1 MPLQEATATWGFERR
16 WAVTRKLRIDRMSFE
31 SSTLQATENG
41 YGQTLFRA
49 RRPVGVLL
57 LILLAAMAAGCNRGR
72 YRQQADDAAYAL
84 VHEKADNPH
93 WPLEGYTIQ
102 VDPRSRMY
110 DPFNPDFHPM
120 PEDDPSSHRYMQC
133 VDGKKAYPRWYKNGT
148 TDLVDSPDY
157 LYYLPIDEDGSLVL
171 NQENIIKLGLINNR
185 TYQQNLET
193 LYFSALDVSFER
205 FRFDTQLFAGYS
217 SFFTADGPDRPG
229 SGNNSSSTLSAS
241 TFPGARGIS
250 ANRLFST
257 GSELVV
263 GFANSFIWQFSGP
276 DTQTATTLVDFT
288 LIQPLL
294 QNGGRDRVLERLTL
308 AERGLLSNV
317 RAMER
322 YRRGF
327 YVQLITGR
335 GTDTSPSRRGGV
347 FGGSGLEGFSGS
359 GGGGFGNLSTGGGG
373 GGGGGVGAGGGTEA
387 GAGQAGGFLG
397 ILQTEQNI
405 RNQEFTL
412 EQLRSSLAQLEA
424 FLESGRIDY
433 LQVQQARQEL
443 YTRQST
449 LLQTKLNFQRALDVY
464 KVSSLGLPPQLEV
477 TIDDPLL
484 QDFDLLDSQMLPLQ
498 TKVNLLRDQA
508 GFVLTELA
516 DNSAMWTEKTT
527 ALMQELTGIM
537 RELNDAIAELQT
549 KNLRRAEAD
558 LERLKAVGPLR
569 LELLAE
575 IKAKFDRAKQ
585 DPLTTREE
593 RDRLDQVKLDPRL
606 FSSQRLDAMIP
617 KVETSIRE
625 VKTKLVTTEADLKQ
639 AGIVVELLANSGPT
653 LPAEKAA
660 EEIGKIAVSVPAI
673 IQRLGAS
680 MLELT
685 LAQVRSRTESVG
697 LVPIELSSNHAL
709 EIARLYRRDWMN
721 ARASLVDSWRLIEFN
736 ADALESQLDIVFSGD
751 VTNVGSNPFNLQGSA
766 GRLRAGFQFDSPIT
780 RLGERNTYRQAL
792 IEFQQARRSYYLV
805 GDNIAAGL
813 RQTLRNLDLNTINFE
828 LRRANIHVAV
838 DQVELNLLKL
848 REPPRVGAVESTFSP
863 TTARDL
869 VQALQAILTA
879 QNDFISVWLD
889 YEETRRAL
897 DLDLET
903 MELDDQGMWIDPGPI
918 GPKFGFPGGVAP
930 PSLEQLPIM
939 PPPLKPT
946 EEVPAPPAV
955 SPEVT
960 PVSIQVATEPG
971 VSVKERLG
979 AKNRLLETIETVRA
993 ASEPLAPEFLPETP
1007 SQGVIRKVG
1016 ANVPEPKSEQPLPT
1030 SGGSSPAAETN
1041 QAEETAVSGL
1051 PEMTSDQKAV
1061 SGSNRTAKPIAF

>member
-1 MPLQEATATWGFERR
+1 MRVES
-16 WAVTRKLRIDRMSFE
+16 WAKPTSTSKSGKFSLRGRHSL
-31 SSTLQATENG
+31 STL
-41 YGQTLFRA
+41 
-49 RRPVGVLL
+49 LL
-57 LILLAAMAAGCNRGR
+57 LLLVIMAAAGCNRGR

-84 VHEKADNPH
+84 IHEKADNPH
-93 WPLEGYTIQ
+93 WPLPGYTIQ

-133 VDGKKAYPRWYKNGT
+133 VDGKKGWPRWYQNGL
-148 TDLVDSPDY
+148 TDLVDSPDF
-157 LYYLPIDEDGSLVL
+157 LYYLPMDENGDLVL
-171 NQENIIKLGLINNR
+171 NQENIVKLGLIHNR

-193 LYFSALDVSFER
+193 LYLSALDVSFER

-229 SGNNSSSTLSAS
+229 GGGSSSTTLSAT
-241 TFPGARGIS
+241 TFPGGRFR
-250 ANRLFST
+250 ANRLFAT
-257 GSELVV
+257 GGELVA
-263 GFANSFIWQFSGP
+263 GFANSFVWQFSGP
-276 DTQTATTLVDFT
+276 DTQTATTLVDVT

-294 QNGGRDRVLERLTL
+294 RGGGKERVLERLTL

-347 FGGSGLEGFSGS
+347 FGGSGLEGFSGT
-359 GGGGFGNLSTGGGG
+359 GGGGFGNLATGGGG
-373 GGGGGVGAGGGTEA
+373 GGGGGVGAGGTTEA

-397 ILQTEQNI
+397 ILQTQQSI

-424 FLESGRIDY
+424 FLESGRIDF

-449 LLQTKLNFQRALDVY
+449 LLQAKLNFQRALDVY

-477 TIDDPLL
+477 KVDDPLL

-508 GFVLTELA
+508 GAVFTDLA
-516 DNSAMWTEKTT
+516 ASGPGWNDRTT
-527 ALMQELTGIM
+527 ALVQELLEIM
-537 RELNDAIAELQT
+537 RELNVAIEELQT
-549 KNLRRAEAD
+549 RNLKRAEAD
-558 LERLKAVGPLR
+558 LQRLKVVAPLR
-569 LELLAE
+569 IELLNE
-575 IKAKFDRAKQ
+575 IKDKFERAKR

-593 RDRLDQVKLDPRL
+593 RERLDEVKLDARL
-606 FSSQRLDAMIP
+606 FSAQRLDAMLP
-617 KVETSIRE
+617 KVETSINE
-625 VKTKLVTTEADLKQ
+625 VKTNLVATEAELKR
-639 AGIVVELLANSGPT
+639 AGEAVESLATSGPT
-653 LPAEKAA
+653 LAADKAG
-660 EEIGKIAVSVPAI
+660 EEIRKLSISIPAI

-697 LVPIELSSNHAL
+697 LVPIDLSSNHAL

-721 ARASLVDSWRLIEFN
+721 ARATLVDSWRLIEFN
-736 ADALESQLDIVFSGD
+736 ANALESQLDVIFSGD
-751 VTNVGSNPFNLQGSA
+751 ITNVGSNPFNLQGSA

-792 IEFQQARRSYYLV
+792 IEFQQARRAYYLV
-805 GDNIAAGL
+805 GDNISAGL
-813 RQTLRNLDLNTINFE
+813 RQTLRNLDLDTINFE

-918 GPKFGFPGGVAP
+918 GPKYGFPGGIAP
-930 PSLEQLPIM
+930 PSSVPSMRPSSPEVPS
-939 PPPLKPT
+939 
-946 EEVPAPPAV
+946 EEVPAPPVV
-955 SPEVT
+955 SPA
-960 PVSIQVATEPG
+960 SIQVFNQKSTEPG
-971 VSVKERLG
+971 VSVKRRLEKQSRTLAAMQI
-979 AKNRLLETIETVRA
+979 AKQAAEPAPEKIPAKLPTTLPATVK
-993 ASEPLAPEFLPETP
+993 ASTTEPLGEDTAADASAAPDT
-1007 SQGVIRKVG
+1007 KV
-1016 ANVPEPKSEQPLPT
+1016 VQPLGQAHSGNADEVSTVSNVQPNT
-1030 SGGSSPAAETN
+1030 SAKS
-1041 QAEETAVSGL
+1041 
-1051 PEMTSDQKAV
+1051 KA
-1061 SGSNRTAKPIAF
+1061 PIAPQWPLTVAF

>member
-1 MPLQEATATWGFERR
+1 MGLNQMAT
-16 WAVTRKLRIDRMSFE
+16 
-31 SSTLQATENG
+31 
-41 YGQTLFRA
+41 RA
-49 RRPVGVLL
+49 RLPDSRPALHSFRLGMVILVLGVA
-57 LILLAAMAAGCNRGR
+57 LISSGCNRGR

-84 VHEKADNPH
+84 IHEKADNPH

-133 VDGKKAYPRWYKNGT
+133 VDGKKAYPRWYQNGL

-157 LYYLPIDEDGSLVL
+157 LYYLPVDEKGDLVL
-171 NQENIIKLGLINNR
+171 NQENIVKLGLINNR

-205 FRFDTQLFAGYS
+205 FRFDTQLFAGYNT
-217 SFFTADGPDRPG
+217 FFTADGPDRP
-229 SGNNSSSTLSAS
+229 SGGGQSSSLLNAG
-241 TFPGARGIS
+241 TFPSTRGVRF
-250 ANRLFST
+250 NRLFAT
-257 GSELVV
+257 GGELVV
-263 GFANSFIWQFSGP
+263 GFANSFVWQFAGP
-276 DTQTATTLVDFT
+276 DTQTAQTLIDFS

-294 QNGGRDRVLERLTL
+294 KNGGRERVLERLTL

-347 FGGSGLEGFSGS
+347 FGGSGLEGFSGT
-359 GGGGFGNLSTGGGG
+359 GGGGFGNLATGGGG
-373 GGGGGVGAGGGTEA
+373 GGGGGVGTGGGTEA

-397 ILQTEQNI
+397 ILQTQQNI

-449 LLQTKLNFQRALDVY
+449 LIQAKLNFQRSLDIY
-464 KVSSLGLPPQLEV
+464 KVTSLGLPPHLEV
-477 TIDDPLL
+477 KVDDPLL
-484 QDFDLLDSQMLPLQ
+484 EDFDLLDSQMLPLQ
-498 TKVNLLRDQA
+498 TKVNVLRDQA
-508 GFVLTELA
+508 GLVLTELTA
-516 DNSAMWTEKTT
+516 NAATWNDKTT
-527 ALMQELTGIM
+527 ALMQELSQVM
-537 RELNDAIAELQT
+537 QELTSSIAELQST
-549 KNLRRAEAD
+549 NLKRAEAD
-558 LERLKAVGPLR
+558 LVRLKKLAPLR
-569 LELLAE
+569 LELLTE
-575 IKAKFDRAKQ
+575 IKGKFDRAKQ

-593 RDRLDQVKLDPRL
+593 RERLDQVKLDSRL
-606 FSSQRLDAMIP
+606 FSSERLDTMIP
-617 KVETSIRE
+617 KVETSIKE
-625 VKTKLVTTEADLKQ
+625 VKTKLGVTEKDLKE
-639 AGIVVELLANSGPT
+639 AAEIVEKLAASGPT
-653 LPAEKAA
+653 LSAEKSAD
-660 EEIGKIAVSVPAI
+660 EIRKVSISIPGI
-673 IQRLGAS
+673 IQRLSAA

-721 ARASLVDSWRLIEFN
+721 ARANLVDSWRLIEFN
-736 ADALESQLDIVFSGD
+736 ANALESQLDIIFQGD
-751 VTNVGSNPFNLQGSA
+751 VTNPSGSAPFNLQGTA

-792 IEFQQARRSYYLV
+792 IEFQQARRAYYLV
-805 GDNIAAGL
+805 GDNIHAGL
-813 RQTLRNLDLNTINFE
+813 RQTLRNLDLDTINFE

-848 REPPRVGAVESTFSP
+848 REPPRVGAVESAFSP

-889 YEETRRAL
+889 FEETRRAL

-918 GPKFGFPGGVAP
+918 GPKFGFPGGIAP
-930 PSLEQLPIM
+930 PASSPFQSPSM
-939 PPPLKPT
+939 QGNPQ
-946 EEVPAPPAV
+946 EEVPPPPPATV
-955 SPEVT
+955 
-960 PVSIQVATEPG
+960 PVVLQAASDPG
-971 VSVKERLG
+971 VSVKGRLATQNRTQLAIES
-979 AKNRLLETIETVRA
+979 AKRSALTETSTPILFPVQNIKATAIETIKNE
-993 ASEPLAPEFLPETP
+993 EEE
-1007 SQGVIRKVG
+1007 Q
-1016 ANVPEPKSEQPLPT
+1016 PKSVPAEAGNGGALESVSQVDKST
-1030 SGGSSPAAETN
+1030 SGDSTSVVSQSKATVAEGPK
-1041 QAEETAVSGL
+1041 S
-1051 PEMTSDQKAV
+1051 KAV
-1061 SGSNRTAKPIAF
+1061 GF

>member
-1 MPLQEATATWGFERR
+1 MGLNHKTTTAQLADF
-16 WAVTRKLRIDRMSFE
+16 
-31 SSTLQATENG
+31 
-41 YGQTLFRA
+41 
-49 RRPVGVLL
+49 RRPILALL
-57 LILLAAMAAGCNRGR
+57 LLGIAIASAGCNRGR

-84 VHEKADNPH
+84 IHEKADNPH

-133 VDGKKAYPRWYKNGT
+133 VDGKKAYPRWYQNGL

-157 LYYLPIDEDGSLVL
+157 LYYLPVDEKGDLVL
-171 NQENIIKLGLINNR
+171 NQENIVKLGLINNR

-205 FRFDTQLFAGYS
+205 FRFDTQLFAGYNT
-217 SFFTADGPDRPG
+217 FFTADGPDRPG
-229 SGNNSSSTLSAS
+229 GGGQSSSILNAG
-241 TFPGARGIS
+241 TFPSTRGVRF
-250 ANRLFST
+250 NRLFAT
-257 GSELVV
+257 GGEMVV
-263 GFANSFIWQFSGP
+263 GFANSFVWQFAGP
-276 DTQTATTLVDFT
+276 DTQTAATLVDFS

-294 QNGGRDRVLERLTL
+294 KNGGRERVLERLTL

-347 FGGSGLEGFSGS
+347 FGGSGLEGFSGT
-359 GGGGFGNLSTGGGG
+359 GGGGFGNLATGGGG
-373 GGGGGVGAGGGTEA
+373 GGGGGVGTGGGTEA

-397 ILQTEQNI
+397 ILQTQQNI

-424 FLESGRIDY
+424 FLESGRIDF

-449 LLQTKLNFQRALDVY
+449 LIQAKLNFQRSLDIY
-464 KVSSLGLPPQLEV
+464 KVTSLGLPPHLEV
-477 TIDDPLL
+477 KVDDPLL
-484 QDFDLLDSQMLPLQ
+484 EDFDLLDSQMLPLQ

-508 GFVLTELA
+508 GFILTELTA
-516 DNSAMWTEKTT
+516 NSATWTEKTT
-527 ALMQELTGIM
+527 RLMQELNEVM
-537 RELNDAIAELQT
+537 HELNTSIAELQT
-549 KNLRRAEAD
+549 TNLKRAEAD
-558 LERLKAVGPLR
+558 LLRLKALAPLR
-569 LELLAE
+569 LELLTE
-575 IKAKFDRAKQ
+575 IKGKFDRAKQ

-593 RDRLDQVKLDPRL
+593 RERLDQVKLDPRL
-606 FSSQRLDAMIP
+606 FSSERLDTMIP
-617 KVETSIRE
+617 KVETSIKE
-625 VKTKLVTTEADLKQ
+625 VKTKLGATEKDLKEA
-639 AGIVVELLANSGPT
+639 AGLVELLAASGPT
-653 LPAEKAA
+653 LTAEKAA
-660 EEIGKIAVSVPAI
+660 DEIRKVSVSIPGI
-673 IQRLGAS
+673 IQRLSAA

-697 LVPIELSSNHAL
+697 LVPIELSSNHAF

-721 ARASLVDSWRLIEFN
+721 ARANLVDSWRLIEFN
-736 ADALESQLDIVFSGD
+736 ANALESQLDIIFQGDITNPSG
-751 VTNVGSNPFNLQGSA
+751 SAPFNLQGSA

-805 GDNIAAGL
+805 GDNIHAGL
-813 RQTLRNLDLNTINFE
+813 RQTLRNLDLDTINFE

-848 REPPRVGAVESTFSP
+848 REPPRVGAVESAFSP

-889 YEETRRAL
+889 FEETRRAL

-918 GPKFGFPGGVAP
+918 GPKYGFPGGIAP
-930 PSLEQLPIM
+930 PASSPFQLPGQ
-939 PPPLKPT
+939 PSAPS
-946 EEVPAPPAV
+946 EEVPAPAPV
-955 SPEVT
+955 SPV
-960 PVSIQVATEPG
+960 VIQAASEPG
-971 VSVKERLG
+971 VSVKGRLASQSRTQIALQS
-979 AKNRLLETIETVRA
+979 AKSSAALEPAAPVYQKAENIKATAVEWVEEEPIIEAPVEKSVEATSSLSNFVTPFSATTSGESKAAKAAPEPA
-993 ASEPLAPEFLPETP
+993 AS
-1007 SQGVIRKVG
+1007 S
-1016 ANVPEPKSEQPLPT
+1016 NV
-1030 SGGSSPAAETN
+1030 
-1041 QAEETAVSGL
+1041 
-1051 PEMTSDQKAV
+1051 
-1061 SGSNRTAKPIAF
+1061 KPRALGF

>member
-1 MPLQEATATWGFERR
+1 
-16 WAVTRKLRIDRMSFE
+16 MSFE
-31 SSTLQATENG
+31 IKANVLSVFRPATCRTG
-41 YGQTLFRA
+41 LRQPWL
-49 RRPVGVLL
+49 VLL
-57 LILLAAMAAGCNRGR
+57 VLAFAMVSAGCNRGR

-84 VHEKADNPH
+84 IQEKADNPH
-93 WPLEGYTIQ
+93 WTLPGYTIN

-133 VDGKKAYPRWYKNGT
+133 VDGKKAYPRWYQNGL

-157 LYYLPIDEDGSLVL
+157 LYYLPVDEQGNLVL
-171 NQENIIKLGLINNR
+171 NQENIVKLGLIHNR
-185 TYQQNLET
+185 TYQQNVET

-205 FRFDTQLFAGYS
+205 FRFDTQLFAGYN

-229 SGNNSSSTLSAS
+229 SNGSALSAG
-241 TFPGARGIS
+241 TFPTTRGIR
-250 ANRLFST
+250 ANRLFTT
-257 GSELVV
+257 GGEMVV
-263 GFANSFIWQFSGP
+263 GFANQIVWQFSGP
-276 DTQTATTLVDFT
+276 DTQTATTLIDVT

-294 QNGGRDRVLERLTL
+294 KNGGRERVLERLTL
-308 AERGLLSNV
+308 AERSLLSNV

-335 GTDTSPSRRGGV
+335 GTDSAPTRRGGV

-359 GGGGFGNLSTGGGG
+359 GGGGFGALAGGGGG

-397 ILQTEQNI
+397 ILQTQQNI

-424 FLESGRIDY
+424 FLESGRIDF

-449 LLQTKLNFQRALDVY
+449 LLQAKLNFQRSLDVY
-464 KVSSLGLPPQLEV
+464 KVSSLGLPPHLEV
-477 TIDDPLL
+477 KVDDPLL
-484 QDFDLLDSQMLPLQ
+484 LDFDLLDSQMLPLQ

-508 GFVLTELA
+508 GFVLTELIA
-516 DNSAMWTEKTT
+516 NSKPWTEKTT
-527 ALMQELTGIM
+527 SVMQELTSVV
-537 RELNDAIAELQT
+537 RELNDSIAELQS
-549 KNLRRAEAD
+549 KNLQRAEAD
-558 LERLKAVGPLR
+558 LARLKAVAPLR
-569 LELLAE
+569 VELLTE
-575 IKAKFDRAKQ
+575 IKAKFERAKR
-585 DPLTTREE
+585 DPFATREE
-593 RDRLDQVKLDPRL
+593 RERLDQVKLDQRL
-606 FSSQRLDAMIP
+606 LSSQRLDSILP
-617 KVETSIRE
+617 KVETSIEE
-625 VKTKLVTTEADLKQ
+625 VRSSLKSTDADLK
-639 AGIVVELLANSGPT
+639 AAVAAVEALSNSGPT
-653 LPAEKAA
+653 LDAARA
-660 EEIGKIAVSVPAI
+660 EEEIQKLAVSVPAI
-673 IQRLGAS
+673 IKRLAAS

-697 LVPIELSSNHAL
+697 LVPIDLSSNHAF
-709 EIARLYRRDWMN
+709 EIAELYRRDWMN

-736 ADALESQLDIVFSGD
+736 ANALESQVDIFFSGD
-751 VTNVGSNPFNLQGSA
+751 ITNPTGTGPFNLQGTA
-766 GRLRAGFQFDSPIT
+766 GRLRGGFQFDSPIT
-780 RLGERNTYRQAL
+780 RLGERNTYRQSL

-805 GDNIAAGL
+805 GDNIRAGL
-813 RQTLRNLDLNTINFE
+813 RQTLRNLDLDTINFE

-848 REPPRVGAVESTFSP
+848 REPPRVGAVESAFSP

-918 GPKFGFPGGVAP
+918 GPKFGYPGGVSPPTGFQTPMPAP
-930 PSLEQLPIM
+930 QSQPV
-939 PPPLKPT
+939 
-946 EEVPAPPAV
+946 EEVPTPPAV
-955 SPEVT
+955 VPISV
-960 PVSIQVATEPG
+960 QAATAPG
-971 VSVKERLG
+971 LSVRDRLAG
-979 AKNRLLETIETVRA
+979 KSRTLSALAKAKL
-993 ASEPLAPEFLPETP
+993 
-1007 SQGVIRKVG
+1007 
-1016 ANVPEPKSEQPLPT
+1016 
-1030 SGGSSPAAETN
+1030 AAETASEGRN
-1041 QAEETAVSGL
+1041 VAATAL
-1051 PEMTSDQKAV
+1051 E
-1061 SGSNRTAKPIAF
+1061 PIAGANDIANPPIPNTTPQASAEAVKPQPQSTSGASTAEKCVSTGMPVAF